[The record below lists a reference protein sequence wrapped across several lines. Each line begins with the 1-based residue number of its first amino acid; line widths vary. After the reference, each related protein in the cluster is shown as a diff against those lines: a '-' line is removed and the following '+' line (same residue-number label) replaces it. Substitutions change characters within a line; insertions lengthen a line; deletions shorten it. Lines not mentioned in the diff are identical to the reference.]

1 MTPVQAFEIAAKIC
15 EEEARRVG
23 YELPDAHGGNF
34 AKKFAGNAL
43 MGCAAL
49 IRKRAAQQQLQ
60 PTNATTAASAST
72 SPTRGIRD

>member
-1 MTPVQAFEIAAKIC
+1 MFRHRNPKQAFEIAAKIC
-15 EEEARRVG
+15 EDEARHVDC
-23 YELPDAHGGNF
+23 ELPDAYGGNF

-60 PTNATTAASAST
+60 PTNAPVAESENQS
-72 SPTRGIRD
+72 